1 MLPLPY
7 LAAPSWGA
15 RRRDAGRPPSVAVVP
30 CAADGAACA
39 RNIKGMRRHENPAP
53 TGVLAAGRPRRGGG
67 LAAGWR
73 LALAAPW
80 PFPLLAAGA
89 RRVSP
94 PPVGRGRQPP
104 TGAAGVGSGAPS
116 AWRAAPAPPGA
127 RVPGTPLFVVAS
139 RRQMAAGHPPPGG
152 APQPP
157 GAVDGGAGNLSPAPM
172 RRGVVRCA
180 APQRAAPCAARC
192 PPSSGRRAQRGAE
205 RRAEKRPPGA
215 CPLVGAS
222 GDKRMGSWGLARV
235 RCGARVTG
243 AAAPSNPCLPA
254 AAVPRRRSAG
264 LAYAHK
270 RYGLTPPVLPLHEK
284 TIRRTPSG
292 VPPN

>member
-39 RNIKGMRRHENPAP
+39 RNFKGMRRHENPAP

-127 RVPGTPLFVVAS
+127 RVPG
-139 RRQMAAGHPPPGG
+139 RRCSS
-152 APQPP
+152 
-157 GAVDGGAGNLSPAPM
+157 SPAAARW
-172 RRGVVRCA
+172 RRGTRPPAVPPSRPARSMGARGTC
-180 APQRAAPCAARC
+180 PPRPCA
-192 PPSSGRRAQRGAE
+192 
-205 RRAEKRPPGA
+205 
-215 CPLVGAS
+215 VG
-222 GDKRMGSWGLARV
+222 W
-235 RCGARVTG
+235 C
-243 AAAPSNPCLPA
+243 
-254 AAVPRRRSAG
+254 AVPRRCGRRRAPPLPSLLRAPGAARRRAPRRKAPRPAPVLRRVPAATSAWG
-264 LAYAHK
+264 HGVWLVCAAAHVS
-270 RYGLTPPVLPLHEK
+270 RVLRHPLTPPNGGSCTAPPFGGVG
-284 TIRRTPSG
+284 RRVSAPA
-292 VPPN
+292 

>member
-39 RNIKGMRRHENPAP
+39 RNFKGMRRHENPAP

-104 TGAAGVGSGAPS
+104 TGAAGVGRGAPS

-139 RRQMAAGHPPPGG
+139 RRQMAAGHPPTGG

-157 GAVDGGAGNLSPAPM
+157 GAVDGGAGNLSPAPL

-180 APQRAAPCAARC
+180 APLRAAQSAALAL
-192 PPSSGRRAQRGAE
+192 P
-205 RRAEKRPPGA
+205 PPGA
-215 CPLVGAS
+215 GRCAALRAALESARPAPVLRWVPAATSAWGHGVWLV
-222 GDKRMGSWGLARV
+222 
-235 RCGARVTG
+235 C
-243 AAAPSNPCLPA
+243 AAAHVSRVLRHP
-254 AAVPRRRSAG
+254 
-264 LAYAHK
+264 
-270 RYGLTPPVLPLHEK
+270 LTPPTGGSCAAPPFGGVG
-284 TIRRTPSG
+284 RRVSAPA
-292 VPPN
+292 

>member
-1 MLPLPY
+1 MPFAIEIASFGNA
-7 LAAPSWGA
+7 AAPVSCGA
-15 RRRDAGRPPSVAVVP
+15 VMGCPATGRRAPALRRRCSVRGGRSRL
-30 CAADGAACA
+30 CAELQ
-39 RNIKGMRRHENPAP
+39 GMRRHENPAP

-157 GAVDGGAGNLSPAPM
+157 GAVDGGAGNLSPAPL

-180 APQRAAPCAARC
+180 APQRAAQSAALALPPPGAGRCAAR
-192 PPSSGRRAQRGAE
+192 SAALGSA
-205 RRAEKRPPGA
+205 RP
-215 CPLVGAS
+215 
-222 GDKRMGSWGLARV
+222 
-235 RCGARVTG
+235 
-243 AAAPSNPCLPA
+243 APVLRWVPA
-254 AAVPRRRSAG
+254 ATSARG
-264 LAYAHK
+264 MGFGSCAL
-270 RYGLTPPVLPLHEK
+270 
-284 TIRRTPSG
+284 RRTCHG
-292 VPPN
+292 CCGTL

>member
-53 TGVLAAGRPRRGGG
+53 TGVLAAGRPRRGRWGRGEPVPRALAPWGG
-67 LAAGWR
+67 ALCRAAAG
-73 LALAAPW
+73 
-80 PFPLLAAGA
+80 
-89 RRVSP
+89 
-94 PPVGRGRQPP
+94 
-104 TGAAGVGSGAPS
+104 
-116 AWRAAPAPPGA
+116 
-127 RVPGTPLFVVAS
+127 
-139 RRQMAAGHPPPGG
+139 
-152 APQPP
+152 
-157 GAVDGGAGNLSPAPM
+157 
-172 RRGVVRCA
+172 
-180 APQRAAPCAARC
+180 
-192 PPSSGRRAQRGAE
+192 GAE
-205 RRAEKRPPGA
+205 RRPLPSLLRAPGA
-215 CPLVGAS
+215 ARRRAPRREAPARRLSS
-222 GDKRMGSWGLARV
+222 GGCQRRQAQGSWGLVRV

-254 AAVPRRRSAG
+254 AAAPRRRSAG

-270 RYGLTPPVLPLHEK
+270 RSGLTPPVLPLHEK

>member
-1 MLPLPY
+1 MKIRRPLASS
-7 LAAPSWGA
+7 LRG
-15 RRRDAGRPPSVAVVP
+15 VP
-30 CAADGAACA
+30 GAAA
-39 RNIKGMRRHENPAP
+39 VWLRGGGWRW
-53 TGVLAAGRPRRGGG
+53 PRRGRSRC
-67 LAAGWR
+67 W
-73 LALAAPW
+73 
-80 PFPLLAAGA
+80 
-89 RRVSP
+89 
-94 PPVGRGRQPP
+94 PPVPAGFRRRPSVGGGSPP

-157 GAVDGGAGNLSPAPM
+157 GAVDGGAGNLSPAPL

-180 APQRAAPCAARC
+180 APQRAAQSAARC

-222 GDKRMGSWGLARV
+222 GDKRRGHGVWLV
-235 RCGARVTG
+235 C
-243 AAAPSNPCLPA
+243 AAAHVSRVLRHPPTPA
-254 AAVPRRRSAG
+254 YRRQLCRAAVRRGWPTRKRS
-264 LAYAHK
+264 
-270 RYGLTPPVLPLHEK
+270 GLTPPVLPLHEK

>member
-39 RNIKGMRRHENPAP
+39 RNFKGMRRHENPAP

-157 GAVDGGAGNLSPAPM
+157 GAVDGGAGNLSPAPL

-180 APQRAAPCAARC
+180 APQRAAQGAARC

-222 GDKRMGSWGLARV
+222 GDKRRGHGVWLV
-235 RCGARVTG
+235 C
-243 AAAPSNPCLPA
+243 AAAHVSRVLRHPPTPA
-254 AAVPRRRSAG
+254 YRRQLCRAAVRRGWPTRKRS
-264 LAYAHK
+264 
-270 RYGLTPPVLPLHEK
+270 GLTPPVLPLHEK